1 MAKTADHWPAIRRAY
16 DWVHR
21 LASLLANKDG
31 LPGRRVRR
39 RVAGLLGVMRRDR
52 ELAGRLT
59 SAVDHFLKVTRS
71 YWPGLF
77 HCYDVPDLPRTNNAL
92 EQFFGSHRYHER
104 RATGRKAAS
113 PGLVLRGSV
122 RLIAATA
129 TRIRVYRAADLCR
142 ANREEL
148 KRLQEKLES
157 RRQSRVERFRFRKS
171 PSLYLE
177 DLERRLLQPTLPS

>member
-1 MAKTADHWPAIRRAY
+1 M
-16 DWVHR
+16 HR
-21 LASLLANKDG
+21 LARILANKEG

-122 RLIAATA
+122 RLIAGAA
-129 TRIRVYRAADLCR
+129 TRLRTYRATDLCR

-148 KRLQEKLES
+148 KRLRNELES
-157 RRQSRVERFRFRKS
+157 RRETRVERYRFRKS
-171 PSLYLE
+171 PTLYLE
-177 DLERRLLQPTLPS
+177 DLERRILQPALPS

>member
-1 MAKTADHWPAIRRAY
+1 M
-16 DWVHR
+16 HR
-21 LASLLANKDG
+21 LARILGNKDG
-31 LPGRRVRR
+31 LTGKRIRR
-39 RVAGLLGVMRRDR
+39 RAAGLLGVMRRDR
-52 ELAGRLT
+52 ELAGRLA

-92 EQFFGSHRYHER
+92 EQFFGSYRHHER

-122 RLIAATA
+122 RLIAGTA
-129 TRIRVYRAADLCR
+129 TRIRIYRAADLCQ

-148 KRLQEKLES
+148 KRLNDKLES
-157 RRQSRVERFRFRKS
+157 RRQNRVERFRFRKS
-171 PSLYLE
+171 PTLYLE
-177 DLERRLLQPTLPS
+177 NLERRILQPALPS

>member
-1 MAKTADHWPAIRRAY
+1 M
-16 DWVHR
+16 HR
-21 LASLLANKDG
+21 LARILANKDG
-31 LPGRRVRR
+31 LSGRRIRR

-52 ELAGRLT
+52 ELAGRLA

-122 RLIAATA
+122 RLIAAKA
-129 TRIRVYRAADLCR
+129 TRMRVYRAADLCR

-148 KRLQEKLES
+148 KRLQAKLEA
-157 RRQSRVERFRFRKS
+157 RRQNRVERFRFRKS

-177 DLERRLLQPTLPS
+177 DLERQLLQPALPS